1 MTAHSSAKGRVFVGS
16 SFGEEHPWLSRPWGK
31 AGSCSRDSR
40 WVGGGK
46 MWSFAAGQQETHVC
60 LEAGD
65 LWGLESGICLLV
77 APEISLVE
85 EDFFSPTPGP
95 FQKQTPQLLVCSKSS
110 LYGFAWVL
118 NLSSEITSVQ
128 RIYVSAL
135 LKGSFFP
142 KRFGTR
148 AAGQEGSFQTTEA

>member
-1 MTAHSSAKGRVFVGS
+1 
-16 SFGEEHPWLSRPWGK
+16 
-31 AGSCSRDSR
+31 
-40 WVGGGK
+40 

-128 RIYVSAL
+128 RIYASAL

-142 KRFGTR
+142 KDLVPGLLVKK
-148 AAGQEGSFQTTEA
+148 EAFKPQKPRKQKEINTWEQLKHLQ